1 MGPMQAAVAGDWRG
15 VDDAFPMH
23 YDTFPPSEI
32 ETDDW
37 IQQVNALAPDATPHV
52 LDGEET
58 FVIE

>member
-1 MGPMQAAVAGDWRG
+1 MQSAVAVEWLG
-15 VDDAFPMH
+15 VDHAFRMH
-23 YDTFPPSEI
+23 YDTFPPIEI

-37 IQQVNALAPDATPHV
+37 IQQVNATAPDATPHV